1 MSAGSII
8 AANLRWHK
16 LEGALSGEAL
26 IGTVNLKGFFR
37 EGPQNRYRKA
47 KVFGMRRKEAE
58 AIERELSPPFTVVR
72 PTKLEL
78 PLVFNSPHSG
88 RLYPSTFLAASKL
101 DPLTLRASEDAYVDE
116 LFNFAPALGAP
127 LLHAH
132 FPRAYLDVNRE
143 PYELDPVLF
152 RDGLPHYANT
162 QSVRVVGGLGTIA
175 RIVSETEEIYREP
188 LLVETALE
196 RIHRLYVPYHETLCQ
211 LLTEAKREFG
221 YAVLI
226 DCHSMPS
233 NSRTDKRLSRT
244 DFVLGD
250 RFGTSCSPELT
261 QAAAHALEGLG
272 CSVSLNKPYAGGYI
286 TEHYG
291 RPHKAQHVLQIEINR
306 ALYMD
311 EGTFQRSARFAHV
324 RRTLET
330 MIRHVIPAIPGLIV
344 PRAAAE

>member
-1 MSAGSII
+1 MSR
-8 AANLRWHK
+8 N
-16 LEGALSGEAL
+16 
-26 IGTVNLKGFFR
+26 
-37 EGPQNRYRKA
+37 
-47 KVFGMRRKEAE
+47 EAE
-58 AIERELSPPFTVVR
+58 AIERELSPPFSVVR
-72 PTKLEL
+72 PPKLKV

-88 RLYPSTFLAASKL
+88 RVYPRAFLASSKL
-101 DPLTLRASEDAYVDE
+101 DPLTLRRSEDAYVDE
-116 LFNFAPALGAP
+116 LFNFATALGTP

-188 LLVETALE
+188 LPVEAALE
-196 RIHRLYVPYHETLCQ
+196 RIHRLYVPYHEALAA
-211 LLTEAKREFG
+211 LLVEAKREFG
-221 YAVLI
+221 LAVLI

-233 NSRTDKRLSRT
+233 STRTDRRT
-244 DFVLGD
+244 TRPDFVLGD
-250 RFGTSCSPELT
+250 RFGTSCGSELT
-261 QAAAHALEGLG
+261 RLAAHSLESLG
-272 CSVSLNKPYAGGYI
+272 YGVALNKPYAGGYI

-311 EGTFQRSARFAHV
+311 ESTFEKSPRFEEI
-324 RRTLET
+324 RETLESV
-330 MIRHVIPAIPGLIV
+330 IRSLIPGIPDLTV

>member
-1 MSAGSII
+1 
-8 AANLRWHK
+8 
-16 LEGALSGEAL
+16 
-26 IGTVNLKGFFR
+26 
-37 EGPQNRYRKA
+37 
-47 KVFGMRRKEAE
+47 MRRREAE
-58 AIERELSPPFTVVR
+58 TIERELTPPFSLAR
-72 PTKLEL
+72 PGELKL

-88 RLYPSTFLAASKL
+88 RIYPSTFLAASKL
-101 DPLTLRASEDAYVDE
+101 DPRTLRRSEDSFVEE
-116 LFNFAPALGAP
+116 LFGFVTDMGAP

-175 RIVSETEEIYREP
+175 RIVSESDEIYREP
-188 LLVETALE
+188 LSVEAALE
-196 RIHRLYVPYHETLCQ
+196 RINRLYTPYHDTLAG
-211 LLTEAKREFG
+211 LLLDAKREFG
-221 YAVLI
+221 LAVLI

-233 NSRTDKRLSRT
+233 NTMADQSAGRP

-250 RFGTSCSPELT
+250 RFGTSCNGELT
-261 QAAAHALEGLG
+261 RLAASQLEALGYA
-272 CSVSLNKPYAGGYI
+272 VALNKPYAGGYI

-306 ALYMD
+306 SLYMD
-311 EGTFQRSARFAHV
+311 EQSFQKSPGFTRLRAS
-324 RRTLET
+324 LET
-330 MIRHVIPAIPGLIV
+330 VVRALVPGISGLAI

>member
-1 MSAGSII
+1 
-8 AANLRWHK
+8 
-16 LEGALSGEAL
+16 
-26 IGTVNLKGFFR
+26 
-37 EGPQNRYRKA
+37 
-47 KVFGMRRKEAE
+47 MRRREAE
-58 AIERELSPPFTVVR
+58 TIERELTPPFSLAR
-72 PTKLEL
+72 PGELKL

-88 RLYPSTFLAASKL
+88 RIYPSTFLAASKL
-101 DPLTLRASEDAYVDE
+101 DPRTLRRSEDAFVEE
-116 LFNFAPALGAP
+116 LFGFVTDMGAP

-175 RIVSETEEIYREP
+175 RIVSESDEIYREP
-188 LLVETALE
+188 LSVEAALE
-196 RIHRLYVPYHETLCQ
+196 RINRLYTPYHDTLAG
-211 LLTEAKREFG
+211 LLLDAKREFG
-221 YAVLI
+221 LAVLI

-233 NSRTDKRLSRT
+233 NKMADQGAGRP

-250 RFGTSCSPELT
+250 RFGTSCSGELT
-261 QAAAHALEGLG
+261 RLAASQLEALGYA
-272 CSVSLNKPYAGGYI
+272 VALNKPYAGGYI

-306 ALYMD
+306 SLYMD
-311 EGTFQRSARFAHV
+311 EQSFQKSPGFTRLRASLDTVV
-324 RRTLET
+324 RAL
-330 MIRHVIPAIPGLIV
+330 VPGVSGLAI

>member
-1 MSAGSII
+1 MS
-8 AANLRWHK
+8 
-16 LEGALSGEAL
+16 LS
-26 IGTVNLKGFFR
+26 
-37 EGPQNRYRKA
+37 
-47 KVFGMRRKEAE
+47 EAE
-58 AIERELSPPFTVVR
+58 AIETELAPPFSVER
-72 PTKLEL
+72 PRDLKV

-88 RLYPSTFLAASKL
+88 RIYPSTFLAASRL
-101 DPLTLRASEDAYVDE
+101 DALTLRRSEDAFVEE
-116 LFNFAPALGAP
+116 LFGFVTDLGAP

-175 RIVSETEEIYREP
+175 RIVSESDEIYREP
-188 LLVETALE
+188 LAVAAALE
-196 RIHRLYVPYHETLCQ
+196 RINRLYTPYHDTLAA
-211 LLTEAKREFG
+211 LLLEAKREFG
-221 YAVLI
+221 LAVLI

-233 NSRTDKRLSRT
+233 SPIADQGTGRP

-250 RFGTSCSPELT
+250 RFGTSCSGELT
-261 QAAAHALEGLG
+261 RLAASQLEDLG
-272 CSVSLNKPYAGGYI
+272 YAVSLNKPYAGGYI

-306 ALYMD
+306 SLYMD
-311 EGTFQRSARFAHV
+311 ETTFEKSAAFDKLRAG
-324 RRTLET
+324 LET
-330 MIRHVIPAIPGLIV
+330 MMQGLVPGIPGLAI

>member
-1 MSAGSII
+1 MSR
-8 AANLRWHK
+8 N
-16 LEGALSGEAL
+16 
-26 IGTVNLKGFFR
+26 
-37 EGPQNRYRKA
+37 
-47 KVFGMRRKEAE
+47 EAE
-58 AIERELSPPFTVVR
+58 AIERELSPPFSVVR
-72 PTKLEL
+72 PPKLKV

-88 RLYPSTFLAASKL
+88 RVYPRAFLASSKL
-101 DPLTLRASEDAYVDE
+101 DPLTLRRSEDAYVDE
-116 LFNFAPALGAP
+116 LFNFATALGTP

-188 LLVETALE
+188 LPVEAALE
-196 RIHRLYVPYHETLCQ
+196 RIHRLYVPYHEALAA
-211 LLTEAKREFG
+211 LLVEAKREFG
-221 YAVLI
+221 LAVLI

-233 NSRTDKRLSRT
+233 STRTDRRT
-244 DFVLGD
+244 TRPDFVLGD
-250 RFGTSCSPELT
+250 RFGTSCGSELT
-261 QAAAHALEGLG
+261 RLAAHSLESLG
-272 CSVSLNKPYAGGYI
+272 YGVALNKPYAGGYI

-311 EGTFQRSARFAHV
+311 ESTFEKSPRFEEI
-324 RRTLET
+324 RETLESV
-330 MIRHVIPAIPGLIV
+330 IRALIPGIPDLTV